1 MMLFNFISGL
11 GCHCSDS
18 DDHMVICFLRIG
30 DTFVAV
36 VATIAISIATAVVL
50 RIVVSGT
57 IVIANTT
64 VAIAIVA
71 D

>member
-1 MMLFNFISGL
+1 
-11 GCHCSDS
+11 
-18 DDHMVICFLRIG
+18 MVICFLRIG
-30 DTFVAV
+30 DTFVVAV
-36 VATIAISIATAVVL
+36 IATIAISIATAVVL